1 MEIGDRSF
9 SGMKLWNRLQNES
22 YIETSSYS
30 IDFLCMNAIEIYM
43 TVLKLVF
50 SFFNWSKS
58 VLDLNTLSGILNLK
72 PPWETKIKV
81 KEIRRSR
88 HQGKITAK

>member
-9 SGMKLWNRLQNES
+9 SGMKLCNRLQNES
-22 YIETSSYS
+22 YIHTSSYS
-30 IDFLCMNAIEIYM
+30 IDFLCMNAIEI
-43 TVLKLVF
+43 
-50 SFFNWSKS
+50 
-58 VLDLNTLSGILNLK
+58 DLNTLSGILNLK